1 MATLKGGNELRAR
14 LRAIQTAFKPIGRQ
28 WADNGSSAG
37 KGMVPVRTHRL
48 QNSIR
53 RRNATLKRATIVAH
67 YTAYFVDSGTKRHTI
82 VPKKAARLV
91 FTDGSRTVFA
101 KKVDHPA
108 THPQP
113 FRARMAIEGMRRTPQ
128 AQIMIDL
135 WNSAKAAR

>member
-1 MATLKGGNELRAR
+1 MSSLKGGPELRAR

-28 WADNGSSAG
+28 WADNGSDAG
-37 KGMVPVRTHRL
+37 KGMVPVRTGRL
-48 QNSIR
+48 RASIR
-53 RRNATLKRATIVAH
+53 RRNATLKHATIVGH

-82 VPKKAARLV
+82 VPKNGKRLV

-113 FRARMAIEGMRRTPQ
+113 FRKRMALEGMRRTPQ

-135 WNSAKAAR
+135 WNKARL